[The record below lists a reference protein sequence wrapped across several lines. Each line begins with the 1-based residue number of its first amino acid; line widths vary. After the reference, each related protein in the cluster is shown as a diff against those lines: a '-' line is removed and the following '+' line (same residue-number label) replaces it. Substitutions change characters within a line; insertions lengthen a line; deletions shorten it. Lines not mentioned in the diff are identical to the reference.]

1 MIHLIITA
9 ANIPEYFEKRK
20 SQYIESIASCLQF
33 AHLFDSYTILE
44 CVADEVDYLKDYNVY
59 YSKAG
64 NSFSNKGLNEMQ
76 HIKAFLEQS
85 AFSDTDAI
93 IKLTGRYLVEESY
106 FFERVLELHQQYD
119 GIFKN
124 DDDVY
129 VGNGY
134 HTFFYY
140 MKKGLFLK
148 AIASLEFS
156 NANDRPIEWDVKE
169 FLLPND
175 NHVVIDK
182 LGVMAYQGTASEKIF
197 RA

>member
-1 MIHLIITA
+1 MIHLVITSA
-9 ANIPEYFEKRK
+9 TIPDHFEKRK
-20 SQYIESIASCLQF
+20 SQYIDSIESCLEF
-33 AHLFDSYTILE
+33 SYLFDSYTVLE
-44 CVADEVDYLKDYNVY
+44 CVADDVDYLKEYNVY
-59 YSKAG
+59 YSKIG

-85 AFSDTDAI
+85 SFAESDAV
-93 IKLTGRYLVEESY
+93 IKLTGRYLVEEAY
-106 FFERVLELHQQYD
+106 FFEKVQELQNQYD
-119 GIFKN
+119 SIFKN
-124 DDDVY
+124 DNDVY

-148 AIASLEFS
+148 AIDSLEFS
-156 NANDRPIEWDVKE
+156 NTNDRPIEWDVKD
-169 FLLPND
+169 FLLSQEK
-175 NHVVIDK
+175 HGVIDK